1 MICMCI
7 VYMHAYEPTFMASK
21 KLDGLHKVR
30 MESRR
35 PSHPRCP
42 RAPLP
47 TSTAIPGSRRRNAA
61 GAGGAAGA
69 HRAAAAGALLE
80 SLDLARLV
88 QPLLLLEVAAAIVVL
103 LRRRRRRR
111 AKP

>member
-61 GAGGAAGA
+61 GA